1 MRCFTTPILLLSA
14 TIASCIGH
22 SDNEGFCSAV
32 LPTYPKVDTSE
43 DITSVMLCECEESH
57 TSKQSIVVCQ
67 YNVGTSDSYIALRT
81 GSCDAY
87 ICSIVQSCSQPADFD
102 TSELDVNNFDMYVF
116 ERWCVGYNGSES
128 PAVSSPSGSAPTLSP
143 KEESSD
149 NSLESKLTSSPTLQT
164 LPLSGDTSA
173 SCAMMQSVWLGVVL
187 LASTAAIVV

>member
-1 MRCFTTPILLLSA
+1 MVKLDI
-14 TIASCIGH
+14 
-22 SDNEGFCSAV
+22 
-32 LPTYPKVDTSE
+32 DTSPIENRLVRQLRDDPKLLHIVDVFYFE
-43 DITSVMLCECEESH
+43 DHLLQKELSSAWGSSAEESH

-67 YNVGTSDSYIALRT
+67 YNVGTSSIALRT

-143 KEESSD
+143 KEESSY

-164 LPLSGDTSA
+164 LPLSGDISA

-187 LASTAAIVV
+187 LASTAANVV